1 MDSFFGRKK
10 AKTRHS
16 SVSGVTE
23 LNESASVPYDKLP
36 SPRSPLPVGT
46 ISQGVISGG
55 VISAPMTNPTLTS
68 DGVELNKYMI
78 QRSRAERDKAYDL
91 YPNHRPASPSNT
103 VSWSDSSTAYSD
115 SSQSKPPRDPQTAR
129 ARRSEASSTSS
140 IHSRSPNMSD
150 FGQIPSQ
157 HPSSSSTIRPTS
169 TMTTRS
175 EGHRLSRYAPSLVA
189 SDVGSHLSHLYHPH
203 RSHNPD
209 EFEFPRPTDD
219 EIEALFEQ
227 VKLTRGV
234 DDLNLPVEQKWNLVK
249 SDLHIRWKEEKTRD
263 EQAKRQI
270 ETGQSSA
277 IIVDTPEW
285 YVRKFLDK
293 TITPKQASSLQ
304 VSLRSKEE
312 SCSWFHHFI
321 EIQGTSVLAQTLN
334 HISRKGSSRREH
346 DIQLEYEVA
355 KCLKHIFNNHSATD
369 KALAHPQIVTQVASS
384 LNSPHIP
391 TRKLLLDLLS
401 FLTYWNEGKIQ
412 PVVVSALEVLSSSN
426 NENGGVYDFWFKS
439 FEQTLSG
446 RGKMGSLVGASEDVK
461 KAGGIDTNLN
471 DYALSNL
478 ILIVGILDFIEDL
491 DLRLHHRSRMES
503 AGLHHIIALCQQFNV
518 PNIDKKL
525 RQLQGSFDEDE
536 RNLRSQL
543 DQEILKDLNNPGDVY
558 KAIFAKIESS
568 KARDYFLSMMQH
580 LLLIREEG
588 EPMVHYYQLID
599 SMVTDIVMDKKLA
612 GAEQRFGHS
621 VERIIAQFNETG
633 RLQEVEDELQKSRSE
648 ALRLKLEN
656 DALLDEISKGQDGM
670 VGRLKEEMLRLEQKL
685 ATSRE
690 TTVRLQN
697 QVESERAEYE
707 DQINQL
713 ETQIIELFR
722 MLKEVGRGVTTVLDT
737 GGMDRK
743 TLVQTLEKQFQRTQT
758 INKLE
763 GKDSDDDDRED
774 TPGKSSLRRS
784 RVLTSKKSL
793 SKKGDKAE
801 DSNRASQF
809 MDAEDAHAEEQI
821 QQQLNAGASFVSNS
835 PSSISRSIRGSPRP
849 GGSKTSDKLAG
860 RYDHLEDFVSGG
872 DSSLQYVQGEDSTD
886 DGSLRLTHPTND
898 NVPTSVSSDGSHD
911 TGITPGPGSLADQLS
926 FPGSAPSSS
935 SSSLAS
941 SPAPPPP
948 PMPGA
953 NPLSARKD
961 LPITP
966 NIKMKQLQW
975 DKLPQQQVAK
985 TVWNED
991 QPSRENEMIKI
1002 LKDDGVWMEME
1013 EDFKA
1018 KQLVINLMAR
1028 QKRAELKSVL
1038 DVETKKRVEILIQG
1052 VKKLEPEE
1060 IARKIQQF
1068 DQDLCTQVFLSE
1080 LKRVL
1085 PSPEQVGKLN
1095 VYRNADPKE
1104 LAELHPADRLMVK
1117 LIQIDRL
1124 GPRIEGMLYKCA
1136 FDERWSLLDD
1146 GAQKLTEAGNAL
1158 LNAKSFKELL
1168 SLILLVGNY
1177 MNGSGIKGGAFG
1189 FRVSSVNKLVDTK
1202 SVNNTTLLH
1211 FLERTVVKHFP
1222 AMEEFLEELEKP
1234 AEAYRVN
1241 LQEVR
1246 KGHIDLRDGLK
1257 QIRKELGDHFA
1268 DMNRN
1273 DQFGIRM
1280 WSFVKKANAQ
1290 VEDLGDDVNSASAVF
1305 TEVVKYYGEEDR
1317 NMTSSE
1323 FYAIFK
1329 TFVTSY
1335 RKCKADNQSFAE
1347 ARLAVEKR
1355 KQVAQEMRENRE
1367 KAAAAN
1373 NESDDVLDSLLE
1385 KLRNGEGGRKSRRT
1399 RGTAEAQPA
1408 IPLTL
1413 QLDSSAVNDT
1423 ADIARDMLAQLQSN
1437 GFAPMPSPTATSNPS
1452 TRRRTRRR
1460 MEAPTSDS
1468 LLDLRTPTS
1477 PLAVEVDLDLGS
1489 ETDS

>member
-1 MDSFFGRKK
+1 
-10 AKTRHS
+10 
-16 SVSGVTE
+16 
-23 LNESASVPYDKLP
+23 
-36 SPRSPLPVGT
+36 
-46 ISQGVISGG
+46 
-55 VISAPMTNPTLTS
+55 MTNPTLTS

-91 YPNHRPASPSNT
+91 YPNHRPASPSTT

-115 SSQSKPPRDPQTAR
+115 SFQSKPPRDPQTAR

-140 IHSRSPNMSD
+140 ADVDNDNPLR
-150 FGQIPSQ
+150 GPSAIEIC
-157 HPSSSSTIRPTS
+157 PFPRC
-169 TMTTRS
+169 
-175 EGHRLSRYAPSLVA
+175 LRY
-189 SDVGSHLSHLYHPH
+189 
-203 RSHNPD
+203 
-209 EFEFPRPTDD
+209 EFELPRPTDD

-304 VSLRSKEE
+304 VSLRSKEV
-312 SCSWFHHFI
+312 SWFHHFI

-503 AGLHHIIALCQQFNV
+503 AGLHHIIALCQEFNV

-656 DALLDEISKGQDGM
+656 DALLDEISKGQEGM

-690 TTVRLQN
+690 TTARLQN

-763 GKDSDDDDRED
+763 GKDVFGRRRKKEGGFEESDDDDRED

-821 QQQLNAGASFVSNS
+821 QQQLNAGASFNS

-872 DSSLQYVQGEDSTD
+872 DSSLQYVRGEDSTD
-886 DGSLRLTHPTND
+886 DDSSKRLTHPTND

-911 TGITPGPGSLADQLS
+911 TGITPGQGSLADQLS

-948 PMPGA
+948 PMPGSARSNTSFGSNPNSARASMLLGA

-1477 PLAVEVDLDLGS
+1477 PLAVEVELDLGS